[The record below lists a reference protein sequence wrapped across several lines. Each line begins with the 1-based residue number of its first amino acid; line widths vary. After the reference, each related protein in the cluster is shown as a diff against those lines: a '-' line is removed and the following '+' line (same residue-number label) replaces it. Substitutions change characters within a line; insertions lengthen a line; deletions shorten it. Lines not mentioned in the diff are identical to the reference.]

1 MRNGYGFSAMP
12 LGEYLAG
19 IMSGMLA
26 MSVRDKYPNKQTY
39 ENWYL
44 RLEDFYVPNTIQLQE

>member
-1 MRNGYGFSAMP
+1 MRDGYGFPAMP

-44 RLEDFYVPNTIQLQE
+44 WLADL